1 MSNEVSA
8 EEMLEKLEHRL
19 HSIKCDLEC
28 GIPKIVNSYS
38 AKSIVDELWQILKG

>member
-1 MSNEVSA
+1 MPNEISA

-19 HSIKCDLEC
+19 HQIKCDLEC
-28 GIPKIVNSYS
+28 DIPKIVNSYS